1 MDDRVLQ
8 FRVGLL
14 VLATALIAFF
24 LVVYFGQLPFFARG
38 EYVIHVE
45 FREAPG
51 VAVDTPVRQ
60 NGILIGRVDRV
71 KLEDDRVLVSLGIN
85 VSYRVRTNEVCRIS
99 TGNLFGD
106 AVLEFVKIDD
116 FSQEP
121 ALISTGAF
129 VQGEIAQDPL
139 KVLMELQGVVVNL
152 EDDAEKALRAVAA
165 ASGQVRTLAEN
176 LNTFIGTDGDEF
188 RKLVGKSA
196 QAMDSIDQAA
206 TTFNQL
212 LGDEELQGDFHQALR
227 ELPQTLSQARNT
239 LQGMHR
245 LTEVATGNLQN
256 MEKLTGTLGERG
268 PDIIGRL
275 DENMQVM
282 RIVLDEMS
290 KLAQSVNQGQGTV
303 GKLLNDPEL
312 YDRLNQSVA
321 NIQQITKQLQPIVSD
336 VRVFTDKIARD
347 PSQLGVKGIL
357 SNRQSGFKGR
367 AAWRKPRRSGSW

>member
-51 VAVDTPVRQ
+51 VAVDTPVRK

-152 EDDAEKALRAVAA
+152 EDDVEKALRAVAA
-165 ASGQVRTLAEN
+165 ASGQVKTLAEN

-206 TTFNQL
+206 TTFHQL
-212 LGDEELQGDFHQALR
+212 LGDEELQGDWHRALR
-227 ELPQTLSQARNT
+227 ELPQTLLQASDT
-239 LQGMHR
+239 LQGIQR
-245 LTEVATGNLQN
+245 LTEAATGNLQN

>member
-8 FRVGLL
+8 FRVGVL

-24 LVVYFGQLPFFARG
+24 LVIYFGQLPFFARG

-51 VAVDTPVRQ
+51 VAVDTPVRK

-85 VSYRVRTNEVCRIS
+85 ASYRVRTNEVCRIS
-99 TGNLFGD
+99 TANLFGD
-106 AVLEFVKIDD
+106 AVLEFVKIED

-121 ALISTGAF
+121 VFIPTNAF

-139 KVLMELQGVVVNL
+139 KVLMKLQGVVVNL
-152 EDDAEKALRAVAA
+152 EDDFEKALRAVAA
-165 ASGQVRTLAEN
+165 ASVRVETLAES

-212 LGDEELQGDFHQALR
+212 FSDEQLQGDLHRTLR
-227 ELPQTLSQARNT
+227 ELPQTLSQARDT
-239 LQGMHR
+239 LQGIR
-245 LTEVATGNLQN
+245 QLTEAATGNLKN
-256 MEKLTGTLGERG
+256 MEKLTGTLGERA
-268 PDIIGRL
+268 PDILSRL

-312 YDRLNQSVA
+312 YNRLNQSVA

-347 PSQLGVKGIL
+347 PGQLGVKGIL
-357 SNRQSGFKGR
+357 SNRQSGFKGN
-367 AAWRKPRRSGSW
+367 AAWRGTKRSGSW

>member
-1 MDDRVLQ
+1 
-8 FRVGLL
+8 
-14 VLATALIAFF
+14 
-24 LVVYFGQLPFFARG
+24 
-38 EYVIHVE
+38 
-45 FREAPG
+45 
-51 VAVDTPVRQ
+51 
-60 NGILIGRVDRV
+60 
-71 KLEDDRVLVSLGIN
+71 
-85 VSYRVRTNEVCRIS
+85 
-99 TGNLFGD
+99 
-106 AVLEFVKIDD
+106 
-116 FSQEP
+116 
-121 ALISTGAF
+121 
-129 VQGEIAQDPL
+129 
-139 KVLMELQGVVVNL
+139 MELQGVVVNL
-152 EDDAEKALRAVAA
+152 EDDIEKALRAVAA
-165 ASGQVRTLAEN
+165 ASGRVETLAEN

-212 LGDEELQGDFHQALR
+212 LGDEELQGDLHRALR
-227 ELPQTLSQARNT
+227 ELPQTLSQARDT
-239 LQGMHR
+239 LQGIQR
-245 LTEVATGNLQN
+245 LTEAAR
-256 MEKLTGTLGERG
+256 ERA

-347 PSQLGVKGIL
+347 PGQLGVKGIL

-367 AAWRKPRRSGSW
+367 AAWRRPRRSGSW

>member
-51 VAVDTPVRQ
+51 VAVDTPVRK

-116 FSQEP
+116 FSQDP
-121 ALISTGAF
+121 VLISTGAF

-188 RKLVGKSA
+188 RKLVGKSS

-212 LGDEELQGDFHQALR
+212 LGDEELQGDLHQALR
-227 ELPQTLSQARNT
+227 EIPQTLSQARDT
-239 LQGMHR
+239 LQGMQR
-245 LTEVATGNLQN
+245 LTDVATGNLQN
-256 MEKLTGTLGERG
+256 MEKLTDILGERAPG
-268 PDIIGRL
+268 IIGRL

-290 KLAQSVNQGQGTV
+290 KVAQSVNQGQGTV

-312 YDRLNQSVA
+312 YDRLNQSAA

-367 AAWRKPRRSGSW
+367 AAWRKSR

>member
-8 FRVGLL
+8 FRVGVL

-51 VAVDTPVRQ
+51 VAVDTPVRK

-85 VSYRVRTNEVCRIS
+85 ASYRVRTNEVCRIS

-106 AVLEFVKIDD
+106 AVLEFVRIED

-121 ALISTGAF
+121 VFIPTNAF

-152 EDDAEKALRAVAA
+152 EDDIEKALRAVAA
-165 ASGQVRTLAEN
+165 ASGRVETLAEN

-212 LGDEELQGDFHQALR
+212 LSDEELQGDLHRALR
-227 ELPQTLSQARNT
+227 ELPQTLSQARDT
-239 LQGMHR
+239 LQGIQR
-245 LTEVATGNLQN
+245 LTEAAR
-256 MEKLTGTLGERG
+256 ERA

-347 PSQLGVKGIL
+347 PGQLGVKGIL

-367 AAWRKPRRSGSW
+367 AAWRRPRRSGSW